1 MNIDETSDNASLPK
15 QYFNEHNPY
24 ITDYFAS
31 NLNEVINPTNEINIQ
46 NNVGFVKDI
55 LPNNVQ
61 INSYV
66 DNSAQINDENY
77 NIENVIKATNK
88 DEKTNSEILKDNKLV
103 DLLQNKSTTCHID
116 EINGKKIITS
126 NNMCDNA
133 FDDIFGTKEMNIPTL
148 REMQMLKKKRKR
160 RTREEIENDKKNEN
174 TSEQKVLKK
183 RGRKKQDIFENDEE
197 KTKHSKHSD
206 DNITKKINS
215 NYIEEIKTWLN
226 KSFLDSTNMDFQD
239 EKLKK
244 KFNDNYFLKIDTN
257 LISNQIKRKSMIET
271 MGKTFKEIFY
281 FTPISSKYTK
291 LPKSNNKDL
300 IEKIYQEN
308 NQPFVMFILEMTFL
322 EGLNYFN
329 GQIPDSI
336 IFNYFKEK
344 YSVELIQ
351 KFINNFG
358 KIDAFFAKLY
368 KKYNGENNINEIKD
382 YLSKIKVLALNYK
395 ESFEN
400 KYDRRENKKNNNNN
414 EEKQN

>member
-31 NLNEVINPTNEINIQ
+31 NLHEVINPTNEINIQ

-55 LPNNVQ
+55 LPNNMQ

-148 REMQMLKKKRKR
+148 IEMQMLKKKRKR
-160 RTREEIENDKKNEN
+160 RTREEIENGKKSEN

>member
-31 NLNEVINPTNEINIQ
+31 NLHEVINPTNEINIQ

-148 REMQMLKKKRKR
+148 IEMQMLKKKRKR

-215 NYIEEIKTWLN
+215 NYIEQIKTWLN
-226 KSFLDSTNMDFQD
+226 KSFLNSTNMDFQD

>member
-1 MNIDETSDNASLPK
+1 
-15 QYFNEHNPY
+15 
-24 ITDYFAS
+24 
-31 NLNEVINPTNEINIQ
+31 
-46 NNVGFVKDI
+46 
-55 LPNNVQ
+55 
-61 INSYV
+61 
-66 DNSAQINDENY
+66 
-77 NIENVIKATNK
+77 
-88 DEKTNSEILKDNKLV
+88 
-103 DLLQNKSTTCHID
+103 
-116 EINGKKIITS
+116 
-126 NNMCDNA
+126 
-133 FDDIFGTKEMNIPTL
+133 
-148 REMQMLKKKRKR
+148 MLKKKRKR

>member
-24 ITDYFAS
+24 ITDYFVS

-88 DEKTNSEILKDNKLV
+88 DEKTNSEILKDNKIV

-148 REMQMLKKKRKR
+148 KEMQMLKKKRKR